1 MLRVGIVF
9 LAYALSFSGE
19 ALARSAHPGASPV
32 YSCYWAGTRFEIGG
46 YCVSNRGIVLVCTG
60 NGDWIPIGAC
70 LGDECRA
77 ACPG

>member
-1 MLRVGIVF
+1 MLRVGIVL

-46 YCVSNRGIVLVCTG
+46 YCV
-60 NGDWIPIGAC
+60 
-70 LGDECRA
+70 
-77 ACPG
+77 

>member
-1 MLRVGIVF
+1 MFRVGIVL

-19 ALARSAHPGASPV
+19 ALARSAHRGPSPV
-32 YSCYWAGTRFEIGG
+32 YSCYWAGTSYGIGG
-46 YCVSNRGIVLVCTG
+46 YCVSNRGIVLVCTS

-77 ACPG
+77 ACQG